1 MASDTRDRLIRSTS
15 RLLRTQGYAA
25 TGLNQVMAEAEAPRG
40 SMYFHFPGGKVELA
54 GAAVDRFAERST
66 ARMRKILAEHDTVA
80 DAVAAIF
87 DSYVEHLERT
97 GYAEGCAV
105 ASVALDAAS
114 THPLLAEATGR
125 ALRTWTGVLA
135 EALEAEGREPAVAHG
150 LATVVIAAIEGTV
163 VMARGEQSTEPI
175 VTTRDVL
182 RTMLAQRPSR

>member
-1 MASDTRDRLIRSTS
+1 M
-15 RLLRTQGYAA
+15 
-25 TGLNQVMAEAEAPRG
+25 
-40 SMYFHFPGGKVELA
+40 
-54 GAAVDRFAERST
+54 
-66 ARMRKILAEHDTVA
+66 
-80 DAVAAIF
+80 
-87 DSYVEHLERT
+87 
-97 GYAEGCAV
+97 

-114 THPLLAEATGR
+114 TQPLLAEATGR

-182 RTMLAQRPSR
+182 RTMLAR

>member
-1 MASDTRDRLIRSTS
+1 VASDTRDRLIRSTS

-87 DSYVEHLERT
+87 DGYVDHLERT
-97 GYAEGCAV
+97 AYAEGCAV

-114 THPLLAEATGR
+114 TQPLLAEATGR

-135 EALEAEGREPAVAHG
+135 EALEAEGREPAEAHG

-182 RTMLAQRPSR
+182 RTMLTR